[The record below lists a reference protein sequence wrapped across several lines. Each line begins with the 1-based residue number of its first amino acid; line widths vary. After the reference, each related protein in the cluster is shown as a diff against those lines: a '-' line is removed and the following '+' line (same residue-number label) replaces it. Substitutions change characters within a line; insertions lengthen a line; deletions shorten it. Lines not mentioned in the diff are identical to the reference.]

1 MKIIADSS
9 STRTEWVLADGDKI
23 VEHVFTEGLNPYF
36 QTRKEISHS
45 IRLNLPEAFFRRRW
59 EHIYFYGAGCANP
72 DRNKIMEAS
81 LVAQFRTPVT
91 VMSDL
96 LGAARGLFINQPGLP
111 CILGTGSLMY
121 I

>member
-45 IRLNLPEAFFRRRW
+45 IRLNLPDAFSAAGGNTYISTVPAAPTLTATRSWKRRW
-59 EHIYFYGAGCANP
+59 
-72 DRNKIMEAS
+72 
-81 LVAQFRTPVT
+81 
-91 VMSDL
+91 
-96 LGAARGLFINQPGLP
+96 
-111 CILGTGSLMY
+111 
-121 I
+121 